1 MMKKLAIIFLSLI
14 SGYAVSATPIT
25 VYGYGTDRESAKK
38 DAFRTAIENVCGIK
52 IISKREQFNN
62 NIFYN
67 DIATHSTC
75 RIISHYII
83 KEENDPYRIQIQ
95 VQVENT
101 KHTDRLNAESN
112 GFQFNNDLADNIQG
126 YYDEKKSGDKLL
138 DTMFRDYPYNAFNLK
153 QNGKPYITDDNFRNL
168 YLMIPYKLNWN
179 YSFIESM
186 LDTFSHLDTR
196 YGDARVTV
204 IAKNPKAILLGR
216 RDNFHFSDYERL
228 EYIKSKFVGDNE
240 LRILIKARD
249 NKGKNILNI
258 CYSPEYK
265 QGGIFF
271 SVGVYK
277 EMTIFG
283 NDINEGLIQIRLN
296 FPAEVIYDLSV
307 DIAAERDCKLYN
319 SPL

>member
-1 MMKKLAIIFLSLI
+1 MKTVAIILLSLMF
-14 SGYAVSATPIT
+14 GYAVCATPIT
-25 VYGYGTDRESAKK
+25 VHGYGTDRESAKK

-52 IISKREQFNN
+52 IISKREHFNDST
-62 NIFYN
+62 FYN

-75 RIISHYII
+75 RIISYYIL
-83 KEENDPYRIQIQ
+83 KEENNPYRIEIQ
-95 VQVENT
+95 VRVENT
-101 KHTDRLNAESN
+101 KETDRLNAESN
-112 GFQFNNDLADNIQG
+112 GFQFRSDLADNIQG

-138 DTMFRDYPYNAFNLK
+138 DTIFRDYPYHAYDLK
-153 QNGKPYITDDNFRNL
+153 QNGKPYITDDNYRNL

-186 LDTFSHLDTR
+186 RDTFSNLDTR
-196 YGDARVTV
+196 YGEAKITV
-204 IAKNPKAILLGR
+204 IAKNPKAIILGR

-228 EYIKSKFVGDNE
+228 EYIKSKFSGDNE
-240 LRILIKARD
+240 LRIRIKARD
-249 NKGKNILNI
+249 NKGKNVLNI

-265 QGGIFF
+265 QGGIFY

-283 NDINEGLIQIRLN
+283 NDANEGLIQIRLN
-296 FPAEVIYDLSV
+296 FPAEVIYDLTV
-307 DIAAERDCKLYN
+307 DVAAERDCKLYN